1 MLAGADRSRVSIL
14 DAALALF
21 AQQGYAATSMRQI
34 ANHAGLAPGGIY
46 NHFPA
51 KETIFQSILS
61 ERHPYQSL
69 GPRLTPG
76 IFDRKMAQSLLA
88 ELDQRPEFFNLLLIE
103 LVEFNGKHL
112 PELFEGALRGIPSP
126 APWRAFLSLVVSYH
140 LTRLL
145 LAKTLP
151 PGTQQ
156 ISPDAFIDLF
166 LHDILKP
173 E

>member
-14 DAALALF
+14 DAAQALF

-51 KETIFQSILS
+51 KETIFQAILS

-69 GPRLTPG
+69 GPRFTPG
-76 IFDRKMAQSLLA
+76 IFDRTRAESLLN
-88 ELDQRPEFFNLLLIE
+88 ELDQHPEFFNLMLIE
-103 LVEFNGKHL
+103 LVEFKGRHL
-112 PELFEGALRGIPSP
+112 PELFENLLRDLPSP
-126 APWRAFLSLVVSYH
+126 APWRAFLSMVVSYH

-145 LAKTLP
+145 LASTLP
-151 PGTQQ
+151 PGTEQ

-166 LHDILKP
+166 LHETLKP

>member
-14 DAALALF
+14 DAAQALF
-21 AQQGYAATSMRQI
+21 AQQGYAATSMREI

-51 KETIFQSILS
+51 KETIFKAILG

-69 GPRLTPG
+69 GHLLTPG
-76 IFDRKMAQSLLA
+76 IFDHKTAQSLLN
-88 ELDQRPEFFNLLLIE
+88 ELDQHPEFFNLMLIE
-103 LVEFNGKHL
+103 LVEFKGRHL
-112 PELFEGALRGIPSP
+112 TELFENILRDLPSP
-126 APWRAFLSLVVSYH
+126 APWRAFLSMVVSYH

-145 LAKTLP
+145 LANTLP

-166 LHDILKP
+166 LHETLKP